1 MTRIDFY
8 ILENSD
14 NEARWRFACRLTE
27 KAYQQGHRVYLHVD
41 SAAEAQRLDDLL
53 WTFRGGSFIPHTAGA
68 HREED
73 PEARVHVGHG
83 ADPLGH
89 DDVLVNLGR
98 QVPPFFSR
106 FQRVAE
112 LVDGD
117 EEQRRVGRER
127 YRYYRDRGYTLESH
141 TIKAEPNVREG

>member
-8 ILENSD
+8 ILEDTDPN
-14 NEARWRFACRLTE
+14 ARWRFACRLTE

-41 SAAEAQRLDDLL
+41 STQEAARVDDLL
-53 WTFRGGSFIPHTAGA
+53 WTFRGGSFIPHTCGDEAD
-68 HREED
+68 D

-83 ADPLGH
+83 EEPQGH
-89 DDVLVNLGR
+89 DDVLVNLST

-106 FQRVAE
+106 FQRVVE

-117 EEQRRVGRER
+117 EERRRQSR
-127 YRYYRDRGYTLESH
+127 DRFRFYRDRGYALESH
-141 TIKAEPNVREG
+141 PIKAEQYAGEG